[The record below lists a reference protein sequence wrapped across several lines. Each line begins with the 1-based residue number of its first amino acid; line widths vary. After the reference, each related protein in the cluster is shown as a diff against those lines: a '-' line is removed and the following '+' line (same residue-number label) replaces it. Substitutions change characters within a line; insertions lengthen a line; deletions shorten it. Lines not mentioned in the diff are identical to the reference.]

1 MRAYVLNGIADIG
14 LREAAEPVHDGSGIT
29 SPDGH
34 ASVSESDCV
43 IVKVH
48 AAGICG
54 SDIPRIYKTGAYHH
68 PLIPGHEFSGEVVSA
83 GSDNLQN
90 YVGKRVGIFPLI
102 PCGNCSSCRKKQY
115 EMCKNYNY
123 LGSRCDGGFAEY
135 VKVPASNL
143 IELPQNVSY
152 EQAAMLEP
160 ISVSMH
166 SIRQCGISLDPDD
179 DEKALNIV
187 ISGMGTIGLFTLMLL
202 KSIGYKN
209 VFCIGNKDFQKNYA
223 GSLGVSESAFCNIK
237 NDDPVVFVNQATNGE
252 GADVYFECVGR
263 NESVSLGPNI
273 LIGGGRLQL
282 VGNPAS
288 DIVFAKDEYWK
299 ILRKQLKVTGTWNSS
314 FTGDEDDDWHLV
326 LNAMKEEKI
335 SPEKLISHR
344 LSFEDLTK
352 GFEIMRDKT
361 DGYVKV
367 MTVL

>member
-1 MRAYVLNGIADIG
+1 MKAYVLNGIADIG
-14 LREAAEPVHDGSGIT
+14 LRDAETPLSGGEGIVGRNGQT
-29 SPDGH
+29 
-34 ASVSESDCV
+34 SVSEEDCV

-68 PLIPGHEFSGEVVSA
+68 PLIPGHEFSGEVTDA
-83 GSDNLQN
+83 GSDKLKS
-90 YVGKRVGIFPLI
+90 YIGKRVGIFPLI
-102 PCGNCSSCRKKQY
+102 PCGKCSSCKKKLY

-135 VKVPASNL
+135 VKVPASGL
-143 IELPQNVSY
+143 IELPDNVTY

-166 SIRQCGISLDPDD
+166 SIRQCGLSLEPGA
-179 DEKALNIV
+179 EERGLNIV

-202 KSIGYKN
+202 KGMGYEN
-209 VFCIGNKDFQKNYA
+209 IFCVGNKECQKEYA
-223 GSLGVSESAFCNIK
+223 ESLGLGGGRFCNIK
-237 NDDPVVFVNQATNGE
+237 NDDPVAFVNEVTGGE

-263 NESVSLGPNI
+263 NESVRLGLNV
-273 LIGGGRLQL
+273 LSGGGRLQL

-288 DIVFAKDEYWK
+288 DMDFPKDEYWK
-299 ILRKQLKVTGTWNSS
+299 ILRKQFKVTGTWNSS
-314 FTGDEDDDWHLV
+314 FTGEEDDDWHLV
-326 LNAMKEEKI
+326 LKALKERKI

-344 LSFEDLTK
+344 FSFEELIR

-361 DGYVKV
+361 EDYVKV
-367 MTVL
+367 MTLL